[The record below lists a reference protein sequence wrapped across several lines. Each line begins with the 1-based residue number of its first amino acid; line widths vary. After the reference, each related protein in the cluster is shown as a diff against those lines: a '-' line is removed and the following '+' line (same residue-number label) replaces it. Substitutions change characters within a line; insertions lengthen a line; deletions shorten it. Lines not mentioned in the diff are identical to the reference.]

1 MQIASPVMLRP
12 AVPARFSRPML
23 AVLLGWGLCL
33 GSMSAQAARAV
44 DEVAKLLDQGN
55 AKQAA
60 AQADSYLKQNPGDVE
75 MRFVR
80 GVIATEQKQNAQA
93 IKIFSSLVR
102 EYPSMPEPYNN
113 LAVLYAADGQER
125 KAAEALEQAIRTNP
139 SYTTAH
145 ENLGDLYA
153 RMASEAYSKALQL
166 DGSRQTIPAKL
177 ALITQLV
184 PVSPSPAKTVVAQAG
199 AVTAPAPAPAPVT
212 PVPAPTPAP
221 APAKVSAPPK
231 AEPKPEA
238 KAETKPVPVA
248 ETKPAP
254 VAENKALPK
263 VEAKPV
269 AKSAAPVAVAAAP
282 AAPVAAPVPAAVVP
296 AAAPPAAKAAE
307 PSKPTA
313 VAAPAAKAEPK
324 PAAESKPSVAKEA
337 AEVQAAVN
345 AWVTAWEKQDM
356 PGYLDAYSEKFEPGN
371 GSSLA
376 QWKEARRVRIV
387 GKSGIS
393 ISLQNIQVSVKGDQA
408 TAKFRQNYVAGNLN
422 TTTRKTLSMRNER
435 GNWRIVRESTGG

>member
-1 MQIASPVMLRP
+1 
-12 AVPARFSRPML
+12 ML

-33 GSMSAQAARAV
+33 GSLPAQAARAV

-199 AVTAPAPAPAPVT
+199 AVTAPAAS
-212 PVPAPTPAP
+212 VPAPTPTP
-221 APAKVSAPPK
+221 TPAKLSATPK
-231 AEPKPEA
+231 TESKPEA
-238 KAETKPVPVA
+238 KAETKPVPVV
-248 ETKPAP
+248 ESKP
-254 VAENKALPK
+254 LPQ

-269 AKSAAPVAVAAAP
+269 AKSAAPVVVAAAP
-282 AAPVAAPVPAAVVP
+282 ATPVAPPPAAVIP
-296 AAAPPAAKAAE
+296 AASAPVVKAAE
-307 PSKPTA
+307 PSKPA
-313 VAAPAAKAEPK
+313 VVAAPAAKAEPK

-337 AEVQAAVN
+337 AEVEAAVN

-376 QWKEARRVRIV
+376 QWKEARRIRIV

-393 ISLQNIQVSVKGDQA
+393 IALHNIQVSVKGDQA

-435 GNWRIVRESTGG
+435 GSWRIVRESTGG

>member
-1 MQIASPVMLRP
+1 
-12 AVPARFSRPML
+12 ML

-33 GSMSAQAARAV
+33 GSLPAQAARAV

-199 AVTAPAPAPAPVT
+199 AVTAPAASVPT
-212 PVPAPTPAP
+212 PTPTPA
-221 APAKVSAPPK
+221 KLSASPK
-231 AEPKPEA
+231 TESKPEA
-238 KAETKPVPVA
+238 KAETKPVPVV
-248 ETKPAP
+248 ESKP
-254 VAENKALPK
+254 LPQ
-263 VEAKPV
+263 VDAKPV
-269 AKSAAPVAVAAAP
+269 AKSAAPVVVAAAP
-282 AAPVAAPVPAAVVP
+282 ATPVAPPPAAVVP
-296 AAAPPAAKAAE
+296 AASAPVVKAAE
-307 PSKPTA
+307 PSKPA
-313 VAAPAAKAEPK
+313 VVAAPAAKAEPK

-337 AEVQAAVN
+337 AEVEAAVN

-376 QWKEARRVRIV
+376 QWKEARRIRIV

-393 ISLQNIQVSVKGDQA
+393 IALHNIQVSVKGDQA

-435 GNWRIVRESTGG
+435 GSWRIVRESTGG